1 MALKDALNSEC
12 IAIGSDAK
20 SKDEVLRQMSELAAN
35 NAKLAA
41 SGQKTLYKLLKDR
54 EKLGS
59 TGFGGGVA
67 IPHAFIDDLDEFVV
81 GVLVA
86 PEGVPFESADE
97 KPATVLVFIF
107 GPSNRRNEHVRL
119 LSTLSTVLGREG
131 VVREL
136 CSAKS
141 PEAVRE
147 SILRHEEPEIWEGD
161 QERSMVLAFVQDEDC
176 FERILQVFSAS
187 MNSSVSVLEA
197 SNARAY
203 LHRMPVFSAFWSD
216 SPSGFQRIVV
226 GIVERQFGNDIV
238 RRIHTA
244 AGSEGREA
252 GLLVAVQDL
261 SYCSGQLNF

>member
-1 MALKDALNSEC
+1 MALKDALKPEC
-12 IAIGSDAK
+12 IAIGSDAE
-20 SKDEVLRQMSELAAN
+20 SKDGVLRQIAELAAN
-35 NAKLAA
+35 NASLAVSGRKKLF
-41 SGQKTLYKLLKDR
+41 KLLKDR

-86 PEGVPFESADE
+86 PEGVPFDSIDGN
-97 KPATVLVFIF
+97 PATVLAFIF
-107 GPSNRRNEHVRL
+107 GPSQRRNEHVRL
-119 LSTLSTVLGREG
+119 LSTLSTVLGCEG

-136 CSAKS
+136 CSTGSA
-141 PEAVRE
+141 EAVRE

-187 MNSSVSVLEA
+187 MNSSVSVLDA
-197 SNARAY
+197 ANARAY
-203 LHRMPVFSAFWSD
+203 LHRMPMFSAFWSD

-226 GIVERQFGNDIV
+226 GIVERQFGNDVV

-244 AGSEGREA
+244 AGKEGREA
-252 GLLVAVQDL
+252 GLLVAVQEL
-261 SYCSGQLNF
+261 SYCSGHLNF